1 MLLGGSRMFKNA
13 QSFKVEYFECQTKGV
28 MSDSILQNWTLS
40 AFECYKLN
48 CKCKNCPIKKAGYS
62 FKCKMKYVVEHPGLI
77 ADASRKCKIPHP
89 MPEYIERLID
99 LYVSIIK
106 KR

>member
-1 MLLGGSRMFKNA
+1 MLLGGSRMFKNT

-62 FKCKMKYVVEHPGLI
+62 FKCKMKYVVEELLKTKGLPNEAEI
-77 ADASRKCKIPHP
+77 LGAS
-89 MPEYIERLID
+89 
-99 LYVSIIK
+99 SIVA
-106 KR
+106 